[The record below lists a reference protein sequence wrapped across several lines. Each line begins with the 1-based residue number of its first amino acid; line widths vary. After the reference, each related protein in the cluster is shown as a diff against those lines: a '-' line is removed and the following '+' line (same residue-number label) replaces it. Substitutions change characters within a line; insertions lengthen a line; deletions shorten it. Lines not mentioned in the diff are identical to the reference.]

1 MATTSPDNIQYPVN
15 SDQVAPLASHF
26 KNLADSTQA
35 ALNNIKQ
42 TSRVYVKNGAS
53 SLTKGTPVYITGADG
68 TNVIIGAASN
78 ASEANSSKVIGL
90 TETDLTA
97 NAMGYVVT
105 DGRLTNI
112 DTSGAG
118 AVGDPVWLGVDGAKL
133 YGLANKPVAPA
144 HMVYLGVVSRKNANN
159 GEIEVKVQN
168 GFELEELHNVLI
180 TNPQDKQVVAYEGG
194 LWKNKQ
200 ATGGVTVGATAPAGP
215 NPGDAWYN
223 SNNGMLYVWY
233 VDADSTAQWVQ
244 VKANSG
250 LEASILSRL
259 GSLESQA
266 IAYGAMSPN
275 YIINGAFD
283 INQRA
288 FTSTTTNAAY
298 GFDRWLLVTNTGTS
312 TYSAQSF
319 GTTPVITAGVEGTNF
334 ARLAVSGQSGTSA
347 YSMLRQNIENVK
359 LLAGKTVTVSFW
371 AKAASGTPYVAATF
385 EQFNGT
391 SYSRMSGKKVAIS
404 TSWARYSMTFTIPSV
419 NGQTVGADNITRTGF
434 ELWCSAGSDFNDA
447 TASIGIQSNTFDI
460 WGVQV
465 ENGSVA
471 TAFRRNQ
478 QNIQAELAACQRY
491 YWRRTGQDNIYS
503 MISTGFTPATAATA
517 ISVSFQNPVEMRGIP
532 HTLETSSW
540 VAWDGINPTSTF
552 STFALNSPV
561 SNRYITVV
569 TCSGGSGLTIYRP
582 YAILTNNTTTGYVG
596 VSAEL

>member
-233 VDADSTAQWVQ
+233 VDADS
-244 VKANSG
+244 
-250 LEASILSRL
+250 
-259 GSLESQA
+259 
-266 IAYGAMSPN
+266 
-275 YIINGAFD
+275 
-283 INQRA
+283 
-288 FTSTTTNAAY
+288 
-298 GFDRWLLVTNTGTS
+298 DR
-312 TYSAQSF
+312 
-319 GTTPVITAGVEGTNF
+319 
-334 ARLAVSGQSGTSA
+334 
-347 YSMLRQNIENVK
+347 K
-359 LLAGKTVTVSFW
+359 
-371 AKAASGTPYVAATF
+371 
-385 EQFNGT
+385 
-391 SYSRMSGKKVAIS
+391 
-404 TSWARYSMTFTIPSV
+404 SV
-419 NGQTVGADNITRTGF
+419 V
-434 ELWCSAGSDFNDA
+434 
-447 TASIGIQSNTFDI
+447 
-460 WGVQV
+460 
-465 ENGSVA
+465 
-471 TAFRRNQ
+471 
-478 QNIQAELAACQRY
+478 
-491 YWRRTGQDNIYS
+491 
-503 MISTGFTPATAATA
+503 
-517 ISVSFQNPVEMRGIP
+517 
-532 HTLETSSW
+532 
-540 VAWDGINPTSTF
+540 
-552 STFALNSPV
+552 
-561 SNRYITVV
+561 
-569 TCSGGSGLTIYRP
+569 
-582 YAILTNNTTTGYVG
+582 
-596 VSAEL
+596 